1 MYTSKHNL
9 NMNNLLKVFIVG
21 TMAVAITSC
30 GTKKS
35 EQQVE
40 IERIEKVK
48 VTPLAK
54 TKVARHIELSTTLQ
68 GYETMNIAPA
78 VTGRIEHIYVEIGS
92 HVKEGDMLVR
102 MDQTQLN
109 TTKLTFANL
118 KVEYERVKSLFESGT
133 IPQQTYDQTKLGYDQ
148 TKQNIDFL
156 TENTFVKARIPGVIA
171 AKNYEDGEL
180 YAGAPILILTQIH
193 VLKALVNIPESY
205 FPLVKEG
212 LKIKLY
218 SDIYPSQTFDATIE
232 TIYPTIDA
240 ATHTFQAKLKIPN
253 SKELLRPGM
262 FVRTTLE
269 LGEIEAIMAPY
280 QSVLKLTGSNNRY
293 VFLNNNGVAK
303 RVDVTLG
310 QRFDELIEIK
320 SNGIKEGDEIVT
332 VGQGKLID
340 GVKLEIL
347 K

>member
-1 MYTSKHNL
+1 
-9 NMNNLLKVFIVG
+9 MNKLVNAFIIGSLALGVY
-21 TMAVAITSC
+21 SC
-30 GTKKS
+30 GMKKT
-35 EQQVE
+35 EQQAEVE
-40 IERIEKVK
+40 RVEKAK
-48 VTPLAK
+48 VTHLAK
-54 TKVARHIELSTTLQ
+54 TKVARRIELSTTLQ

-78 VTGRIEHIYVEIGS
+78 VTGRIEEIYVEVGS
-92 HVKEGDMLVR
+92 SVKEGDMLVR

-118 KVEYERVKSLFESGT
+118 KVEYERVKTLYESGT
-133 IPQQTYDQTKLGYDQ
+133 IPQQTFDQAKLGYEQ
-148 TKQNIDFL
+148 TRESLEFL
-156 TENTFVKARIPGVIA
+156 TENTFVKASIPGVIA

-193 VLKALVNIPESY
+193 LLKALVNIPESY

-212 LKIKLY
+212 LKLKLR
-218 SDIYPSQTFDATIE
+218 SDIYPEQTFDATIE

-240 ATHTFQAKLKIPN
+240 ASHTFQAKLRIPN

-269 LGEIEAIMAPY
+269 LGDFEAIMVPY

-293 VFLNNNGVAK
+293 IFLNENGVAK

-310 QRFDELIEIK
+310 QRFDELIEVRA
-320 SNGIKEGDEIVT
+320 NGIKEGDEIVT

-340 GVKLEIL
+340 GVKLEIIQ
-347 K
+347 